1 MKWNDFSPGRTA
13 AAIVDGSVLK
23 NGRFRM
29 VRDQD
34 GMLQLVGE
42 NPNPKKALV
51 MSESEVRAL
60 ARALRR
66 KYRE

>member
-1 MKWNDFSPGRTA
+1 MKWNDFSPRRPA